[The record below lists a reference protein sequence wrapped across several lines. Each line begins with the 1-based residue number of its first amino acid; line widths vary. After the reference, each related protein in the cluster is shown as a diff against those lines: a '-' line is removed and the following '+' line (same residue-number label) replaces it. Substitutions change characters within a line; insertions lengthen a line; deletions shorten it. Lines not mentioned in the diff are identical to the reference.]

1 MLLLRWGYKTL
12 AKAHMPLLQ
21 KHLSLK
27 SAIGPFKKGRICTPS
42 GSLWFHMPPSGLILN
57 RENCVSWSLISIH
70 FDSNSNLFLDCKPQN
85 HKAKWFFWNSDQK
98 LNTFLCSMLVE
109 SYPNSPLHLCFASTI
124 LYPSCPSDQGNVKKD
139 PCQVALDIV

>member
-70 FDSNSNLFLDCKPQN
+70 FDLNSNLFLDCKPQN
-85 HKAKWFFWNSDQK
+85 QVILLEFRSK
-98 LNTFLCSMLVE
+98 LNFFLCSMLVE
-109 SYPNSPLHLCFASTI
+109 SYPNSPLHLCLQVSFFI
-124 LYPSCPSDQGNVKKD
+124 LLAPSDQGMLER
-139 PCQVALDIV
+139 PMSSGPWFDIV